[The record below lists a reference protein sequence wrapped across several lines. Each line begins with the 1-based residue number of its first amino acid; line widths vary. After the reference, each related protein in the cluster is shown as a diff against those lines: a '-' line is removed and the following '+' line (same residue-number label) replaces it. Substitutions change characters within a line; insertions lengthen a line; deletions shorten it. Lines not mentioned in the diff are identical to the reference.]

1 MTVPPE
7 PRVAGRIDRHWL
19 HTVAFTL
26 ALVALVTLAMGA
38 DRTFAVTALATCGVG
53 FGFFYLL
60 FATGAHFGLVM
71 ANGLARVPI
80 KRFLKPDEIGHLAV
94 YLGST
99 ESDGMTGQSILL
111 DGGMLVV

>member
-38 DRTFAVTALATCGVG
+38 EMAHKQEQRARTAT
-53 FGFFYLL
+53 
-60 FATGAHFGLVM
+60 ATGQP
-71 ANGLARVPI
+71 VP
-80 KRFLKPDEIGHLAV
+80 GA
-94 YLGST
+94 
-99 ESDGMTGQSILL
+99 LL
-111 DGGMLVV
+111 DNLAAAVKARRNIKVA